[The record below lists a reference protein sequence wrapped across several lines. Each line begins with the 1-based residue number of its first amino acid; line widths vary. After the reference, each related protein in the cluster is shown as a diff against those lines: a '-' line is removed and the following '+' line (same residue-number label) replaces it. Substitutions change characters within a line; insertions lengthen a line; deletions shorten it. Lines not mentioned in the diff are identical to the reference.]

1 MFKKEFI
8 EIVKEEIEKRDHD
21 FDGDTV
27 ILNFR
32 DESYSPVE
40 GGFHPV
46 EIMIE
51 KGEIQYVTD
60 FCFYGSFD
68 ELVKGLDFDFACKRF
83 QQLGLG
89 DSREY
94 PISEGYQLF
103 QIYQDNFISYY
114 RMGAYDQIKVESLK

>member
-8 EIVKEEIEKRDHD
+8 EIVRKEIEKRGHS

-32 DESYSPVE
+32 DKSYSPKE

-51 KGEIQYVTD
+51 DGKILYVTD
-60 FCFYGSFD
+60 FCYYGQFD
-68 ELVKGLDFDFACKRF
+68 ELVKGLDFDFGCGRF

-114 RMGAYDQIKVESLK
+114 KMGAYDQIKVESLK